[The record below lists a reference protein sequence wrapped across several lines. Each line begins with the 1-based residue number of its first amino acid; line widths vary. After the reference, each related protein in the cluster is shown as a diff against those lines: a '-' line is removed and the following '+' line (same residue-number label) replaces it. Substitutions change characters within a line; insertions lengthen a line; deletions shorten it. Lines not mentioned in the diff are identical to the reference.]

1 MSEEANNPS
10 LGDEGGHALE
20 VELVCDNARSGSA
33 CPTSW
38 KGGREDVLMVIPAAL
53 VGPEM
58 SRVLMCFALP
68 ADSRDRISIDVV
80 LGAST

>member
-1 MSEEANNPS
+1 MPWRLSWS
-10 LGDEGGHALE
+10 
-20 VELVCDNARSGSA
+20 VITQSQARPVQFHG
-33 CPTSW
+33 
-38 KGGREDVLMVIPAAL
+38 KEDVLMVIPAAL

-68 ADSRDRISIDVV
+68 ADSRERISIDVV

>member
-1 MSEEANNPS
+1 MRETDQTS

-20 VELVCDNARSGSA
+20 VVPVCVTKRQASA
-33 CPTSW
+33 
-38 KGGREDVLMVIPAAL
+38 EDRGTEYVLMVMPAAL

-58 SRVLMCFALP
+58 SRVLMCFAFP
-68 ADSRDRISIDVV
+68 ADSRERTSIDVV

>member
-1 MSEEANNPS
+1 
-10 LGDEGGHALE
+10 
-20 VELVCDNARSGSA
+20 
-33 CPTSW
+33 
-38 KGGREDVLMVIPAAL
+38 MVIPAAL